1 MSWGD
6 SSGQTP
12 YDPNNPY
19 AQQAYPQR
27 PPQQPQNPSWGQQGG
42 YPQPMPDQSGY
53 GQVPQQ
59 QPLPQ
64 QQPYPYDAQSGGYQA
79 PGYGQPAYGPPQYPN
94 YAPPKKTNG
103 ALIATVVA
111 AVLVAGGGI
120 TAAVM
125 LTGKSN
131 NPSLVA
137 NGQSSAGASS
147 SASGSPSASPTGDSS
162 TDDSSDSNSS
172 LHIPSSVSGLTLL
185 NNSDAKSAV
194 SSTREELTE
203 SDLYPDPVV
212 AAYNDDGDDEVT
224 ELFEAQAISQL
235 GSSGKDEVSKFDPSS
250 FVATMMKGS
259 DITNAEDE
267 DTSASDGALSCGSRE
282 VNDVDV
288 VFCYWD
294 DDTSFGGL
302 EVFDS
307 DSLDDA
313 AATAD
318 EIRAAAE
325 GD

>member
-19 AQQAYPQR
+19 ARQQYPQEQY
-27 PPQQPQNPSWGQQGG
+27 PQQPQNPAWGQQSG
-42 YPQPMPDQSGY
+42 YQQPMPDQSGY
-53 GQVPQQ
+53 TQPPVQQPQQ
-59 QPLPQ
+59 P
-64 QQPYPYDAQSGGYQA
+64 QPYPYEAQSGGYQQ
-79 PGYGQPAYGPPQYPN
+79 PGFGQPAFGQPEYPN
-94 YAPPKKTNG
+94 YAPPKRTNG

-125 LTGKSN
+125 LTGKSG
-131 NPSLVA
+131 NPSNLA
-137 NGQSSAGASS
+137 ADNRQTASS
-147 SASGSPSASPTGDSS
+147 SASTSSSPKASSS
-162 TDDSSDSNSS
+162 SDSSDSSGS
-172 LHIPSSVSGLTLL
+172 LHIPSDVSGLTLL
-185 NNSDAKSAV
+185 TNSDAKSTV
-194 SSTREELTE
+194 SSTRDELTQ

-212 AAYNDDGDDEVT
+212 AAYNDDGDNEVT
-224 ELFEAQAISQL
+224 ELFEAQAVSQL
-235 GSSGKDEVSKFDPSS
+235 GAAGKDELSGYDPSS

-259 DITNAEDE
+259 EIDNAEEE
-267 DTSASDGALSCGSRE
+267 DTTAADGALSCGSRE
-282 VNDVDV
+282 VDDVDV

-325 GD
+325 GG